1 MNVRDLFELR
11 NRNRQKLSNAFSF
24 KVNVVKNKA
33 NTSLEH
39 SLTKARI
46 CYFLEVLGLHY
57 VTEAVFKNN
66 KRADIYV
73 LDSDKAIE
81 VLNSEKFLNLEL
93 KALDYPCEIAGVSV
107 DEFDDIDLEFV
118 EKLVN

>member
-1 MNVRDLFELR
+1 MNQKDLLLVR
-11 NRNRQKLSNAFSF
+11 NRNKQKLHKAFSF

-46 CYFLEVLGLHY
+46 CYYLECLGLHY
-57 VTEAVFKNN
+57 VTEAVFVNM

-73 LDSDKAIE
+73 LDTDKAIE
-81 VLNSEKFLNLEL
+81 IVDSESVASIEVKRVS
-93 KALDYPCEIAGVSV
+93 YPCGLSVVSV
-107 DEFDDIDLEFV
+107 GQFDLIDLGFV